1 MQRLRLRSEIGRA
14 ATESRLLREREREGE
29 EREGRETVDG
39 FEAERKIGTLA
50 TASMDP
56 AEMKLEVRCLPYIY
70 RRETH
75 VGGVTCHHFS
85 EESPVKMG
93 MVTEI
98 IKVIK
103 GSFRGSA

>member
-1 MQRLRLRSEIGRA
+1 MKINSKQIVQESNHRSKGEGRIARTLGGGSAIAVASDRTAMQRLRLRSEIGRA

-56 AEMKLEVRCLPYIY
+56 AEMKLEVRCLP
-70 RRETH
+70 
-75 VGGVTCHHFS
+75 
-85 EESPVKMG
+85 
-93 MVTEI
+93 
-98 IKVIK
+98 
-103 GSFRGSA
+103 